1 MSLTGAFP
9 VTLTVT
15 SDLLAAESSVA
26 AVLYATL
33 GSDYQ
38 PTDGPSVGPTGL
50 DAGDWVYLWSGP
62 SGGVTVYDYAS
73 TSTVDAG
80 DALPAFVTLTSATGQ
95 FYLPPV
101 TASGRIYFGIPGVPS
116 ISATATTTPISAPVA
131 CNTPTIFDYVEFTYT
146 QGTDGAPGL
155 MNVDTSVIDQFGI
168 PIQIVLTLS
177 AGPNP
182 LPNGSGVCLDQADV
196 QSKFTASAPAQFQ
209 QCIQD
214 LFLQPVP
221 SPLRI
226 LSPTDLLNFQCLTG
240 VTASIP
246 AASNPNATLN
256 GTYYYGV
263 TALDAAGNESY
274 MQPSVVMIS
283 VATTQQV
290 TVGWGPISSQPQLA
304 DISAYNVYRATSP
317 LGPWTL
323 VNPSPLDVSGTA
335 GGAFP
340 DSGSSGGP
348 ATAPAGWP
356 GPGNWPTNPL
366 CTWFDSAIQEFFQ
379 YYGAD
384 GGNTLELVIE
394 AAGYGAG
401 SGDTWQYSFSGT
413 FGTDAV
419 TGLQCLQFLITGVQD
434 LTTGENVISQMPF
447 DGSTPFNLY
456 YPYWNTNSTSTA
468 SPALYT
474 SAQQPSNCT
483 PTPTAGSWMVNPDW
497 PASMMVFANSGVFAD
512 NIEQAWFNLPSQV
525 TPPAADSPLCYP
537 NPPATSTAA
546 YLWQSLLATLEN
558 MVVSAI
564 TRGVAAAIGTPAALP
579 LAPVN
584 WANIPTQLAPVPV
597 AETPSTLTEG
607 STYYYVV
614 TAVNEAGEG
623 PASLEFSCDAPAC
636 TSQPGAGSIQV
647 KWEPL
652 GTATSYNVYRGTEP
666 GGENTPVPVPPP
678 GLTGTSQSLVDSG
691 GGTVGQPPPP
701 PRFYPAG
708 ATYNAYAAFFHQPT
722 VSIAGAAYAVPFD
735 DQGGQSTD
743 QSGAA
748 SSLAITLGPW
758 DAGCGSCG

>member
-9 VTLTVT
+9 ITLTVT

-26 AVLYATL
+26 AVLYAQIS
-33 GSDYQ
+33 SDYP
-38 PTDGPSVGPTGL
+38 PTYGPSVGPTGL
-50 DAGDWVYLWSGP
+50 AASDWVYLWSGA

-101 TASGRIYFGIPGVPS
+101 TASGRIYFGVPGVPF
-116 ISATATTTPISAPVA
+116 IGATATSAPVVAPVA
-131 CNTPTIFDYVEFTYT
+131 CNMPTIFDYVEFTYT
-146 QGTDGAPGL
+146 QGATPV

-168 PIQIVLTLS
+168 PIQIVLDLS
-177 AGPNP
+177 SGPNP

-196 QSKFTASAPAQFQ
+196 QSQFTASAPAQFQ

-214 LFLQPVP
+214 LFLQPVA

-226 LSPTDLLNFQCLTG
+226 LSPTDLLNYQCLTG
-240 VTASIP
+240 VDASIP
-246 AASNPNATLN
+246 AATNPDATLN

-274 MQPSVVMIS
+274 MQPEVVTIS
-283 VATTQQV
+283 VATPQQV
-290 TVGWGPISSQPQLA
+290 TVGWAPLSNQPQLA
-304 DISAYNVYRATSP
+304 DISAYNVYRAGSP
-317 LGPWTL
+317 FGPWTL
-323 VNPSPLDVSGTA
+323 VNPSPLGATGFPA
-335 GGAFP
+335 GGALL
-340 DSGSSGGP
+340 DSGSSAGP
-348 ATAPAGWP
+348 ASAPSGWP
-356 GPGNWPTNPL
+356 GPGYWPTNPL
-366 CTWFDSAIQEFFQ
+366 CTWFDAAIQGFFQ
-379 YYGAD
+379 YYDAN

-394 AAGYGAG
+394 AAGYGTA

-413 FGTDAV
+413 FGTDTV

-434 LTTGENVISQMPF
+434 LTTNENVVSQMPF
-447 DGSTPFNLY
+447 DSSTPFNLY

-468 SPALYT
+468 SPAPYT

-483 PTPTAGSWMVNPDW
+483 PTPTSGSWMVNPDW

-525 TPPAADSPLCYP
+525 PAPVAETPPACYP
-537 NPPATSTAA
+537 NPPATGTAA

-564 TRGVAAAIGTPAALP
+564 TRGVAAPIGTAAAPP

-584 WANIPTQLAPVPV
+584 WANIPTQLAPTPV
-597 AETPSTLTEG
+597 AGTPSSLAEG
-607 STYYYVV
+607 SPYYYVV

-623 PASLEFSCDAPAC
+623 PASLEFSCVAPAC
-636 TSQPGAGSIQV
+636 TSQTGAGSIQV

-652 GTATSYNVYRGTEP
+652 GTATSYKVYRGTEP
-666 GGENTPVPVPPP
+666 GGENTPVPLPPS